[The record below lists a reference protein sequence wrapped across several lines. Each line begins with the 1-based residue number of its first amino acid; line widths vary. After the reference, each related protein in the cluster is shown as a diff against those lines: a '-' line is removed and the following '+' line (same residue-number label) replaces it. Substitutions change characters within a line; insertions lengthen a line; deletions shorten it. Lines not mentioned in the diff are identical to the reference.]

1 MLVTLHI
8 ENIAVIEYADI
19 SFGPGLNILTG
30 ETGAGKSI
38 VIDSINAVM
47 GERVSRDVV
56 RTGAKTARV
65 SALFDAVGPAVAR
78 ILEENGFSCEEDG
91 TLLLQREINAEG
103 KTVCR
108 IGGRLTTVSILRE
121 VGRTL
126 LNIHGQHENQALLSP
141 QKHMGYLDSLG
152 GYPDLLAKYHSV
164 YDRLCRI
171 KKELAATDMDEALKA
186 RRIDLLRYQ
195 IQELEE
201 AGLRPGELG
210 ELEEQRTVYL
220 NSERIATSILSAR
233 AAIGGDEENEGA
245 SQRISDAATALQDA
259 ARYYPHL
266 QPLAE
271 RMQAMVYDL
280 DDANE
285 ELREV
290 GEQLEYDPRQ
300 LDAIENRID
309 YLHRLARK
317 YGNSEEEML
326 QFLDNASRELSQIEL
341 SDERAAKLS
350 KELEQVQAQAVE
362 LAGELTVK
370 RMEAAKKFE
379 DRVRRELSFLDM
391 PGVRLQTAF
400 TPCPLYANGAQT
412 VEFLLSV
419 NPGEPPKPI
428 SKIASGGEL
437 SRIMLSIQNVLADQD
452 EIGTLIFD
460 EVDTGIS
467 GRASQKVGLKLK
479 QVSKGRQILCVT
491 HSAQIAAFADRHL
504 LIEKHVRGDRTF
516 TDVRTLDEDGQKR
529 EIARIIGGETIT
541 QLTLQNASEMLRLA
555 QEASN
560 REKVK

>member
-1 MLVTLHI
+1 MLMTLHI

-38 VIDSINAVM
+38 VIDSINAVL

-65 SALFDAVGPAVAR
+65 SALFDTVGRATAE
-78 ILEENGFSCEEDG
+78 ILEQNGFSCEEDG
-91 TLLLQREINAEG
+91 TLLLQREISAEG

-108 IGGRLTTVSILRE
+108 IGGRPTTVSILRE

-126 LNIHGQHENQALLSP
+126 INIHGQHENQALLSP
-141 QKHMGYLDSLG
+141 QRHIHYLDSLG
-152 GYPDLLAKYHSV
+152 GYGELLARYQAV

-186 RRIDLLRYQ
+186 RRMDLLRYQ

-201 AGLRPGELG
+201 AELRPGELR
-210 ELEEQRTVYL
+210 ELEEKRALYL
-220 NSERIATSILSAR
+220 NSGRIATSILSAR
-233 AAIGGDEENEGA
+233 TAIGGDEEAQGA
-245 SQRISDAATALQDA
+245 SQRISDAAHALQEA
-259 ARYYPHL
+259 ARYYPQL
-266 QPLAE
+266 QPLSE
-271 RMQAMVYDL
+271 RIEAMVYDL
-280 DDANE
+280 DDANQ
-285 ELREV
+285 ELRRI
-290 GEQLEYDPRQ
+290 GEQLEYDPQQ
-300 LDAIENRID
+300 LDQIESRMNE
-309 YLHRLARK
+309 LHRLARK
-317 YGNSEEEML
+317 YGETEEEML
-326 QFLDNASRELSQIEL
+326 AFLENASRELSEIEL
-341 SDERAAKLS
+341 SDERAAKLT
-350 KELEQVQAQAVE
+350 KELEQIQAQAVE

-379 DRVRRELSFLDM
+379 ERVRRELAFLDM
-391 PGVRLQTAF
+391 PGVRLQTSF
-400 TPCPLYANGAQT
+400 VPCPLYASGAQT

-452 EIGTLIFD
+452 DIATLIFD

-504 LIEKHVRGDRTF
+504 LIEKHVRQERTF
-516 TDVRTLDEDGQKR
+516 TDVRVLNEDGRRR
-529 EIARIIGGETIT
+529 EIARIIGGEAIT
-541 QLTLQNASEMLRLA
+541 ELTLQNASEMLRLA
-555 QEASN
+555 LQASN
-560 REKVK
+560 RES